1 MKKRI
6 LSMLLVIVMVLSMVP
21 VSALAD
27 EPVYTIAGKANVPV
41 SGEPGTLVLKKD
53 NVEVTEGVTW
63 KLDDGE
69 SDVTIT
75 PISGSGKCTVTGAL
89 EGKATVYALV
99 NEAEVA
105 QRIVSVYKPQTA
117 VSIEGATTV
126 EAGGNVTL
134 SFDMPGD
141 ITEKIVSWSL
151 SEDSESKASLK
162 KDVSVNQRI
171 VEVKPDA
178 KGTITVNLFFNG
190 ASASKVITVNA
201 GKLTVTE
208 ANNQNS
214 VYVNGQLT
222 LTAKIGESVVTNATV
237 TGAGNTVEVKKN
249 GETFSVIGKQAG
261 TATLEFT
268 ATDDAGKEYKGA
280 YTVTVDALNSM
291 VIKRVNGTEFK
302 VGNTV
307 PMGAYPDAA
316 SADKLDGVT
325 WSGNNDAVA
334 VIDSNTGALTCKA
347 GGTVTI
353 TAKKAGYADA
363 TRTVEVAANALRIVR
378 ADGQPVTQIVESR
391 SVDLKV
397 VDGSGTQMTVAQ
409 WSSSNEGAA
418 TVDANGRLTGGKRSA
433 GATAEI
439 TATVEGFPEPAK
451 MTVKILCLDIVVP
464 DVTVQ
469 VGQTVT
475 LTPVINGD
483 AATGVSVAED
493 TTAGNTGSVAIDSSD
508 NCKITGS
515 TEGTVKLK
523 LTKSGGYTGT
533 CTVTVVKKPL
543 TVKADTANG
552 FYVGKTYTLEAF
564 DGDTKVT
571 GVTWKVKD
579 PEQAKYIE
587 LDSKTG
593 KVTMLVAGV
602 GKSVTVTAVPKTA
615 NAGTYSEASLSVTIQ
630 ANALEIVDKDGNK
643 VEKLNVNVNETVK
656 LVARDGNGDIVTG
669 VQWVCSDTNKAAF
682 ISDGLLKGIRQSNTR
697 VTITASKESYTPRTL
712 EISVS
717 VKSFDI
723 KNEENETVT
732 AVEMLEGATLQ
743 LKAVE
748 GENEMSVVWSSKD
761 SRVTVDDTGLVT
773 AKESTLREAVA
784 IEARLPGYE
793 TKTVKVTVTKAP
805 VFTAVKLDGD
815 DDRSDKLAVGET
827 RKLIALDADGLE
839 VDGVE
844 WKVWNNRAVLEDG
857 ELTGAEA
864 GEVTVTATKEG
875 YTSQN
880 LLVNVYVQPVTG
892 FDIASELPVADK
904 NGYIPM
910 EVGHELPLSIDNVQP
925 SYASDST
932 AIEWVPSNSGD
943 AGVAK
948 VENGKLIAVTPGY
961 VTLNARATNAATRSG
976 DVIYQLKVHVLAEER
991 IVLEEEVPEEVLA
1004 GKSVNLKAFVV
1015 GADGEPIPKTSVKWT
1030 MLSEEEG
1037 VRLLN
1042 DKLDTDSS
1050 MKYRHE
1056 IRLRAEAVG
1065 CEAEPVEVT
1074 VMVVPVT
1081 TGITLKVGEDKVN
1094 NKTYVVDLSDATV
1107 KDSGIIIS
1115 AGVQP
1120 KSAEQTVRWEV
1131 SDAGNVCTEEQL
1143 DTDIALIPVSAL
1155 KSGVVT
1161 VKAYAG
1167 DGTGVSA
1174 TAKIQFSKL
1183 GAGDLKDAPKK
1194 LRGGAS
1200 LDLKPYLV
1208 QDKDLDDKSVTWSLT
1223 ETDPD
1228 TDGVI
1233 VKNGKSMKKGKVIA
1247 TISKTGKLTTKP
1259 VTEPTP
1265 VTVKI
1270 TGSNGEPATHTIT
1283 LYPTAKSVKITCED
1297 LKARNYTVELKKD
1310 KSERT
1315 FNFEAAIKPEVL
1327 QNENV
1332 WPLIWSSTNNDI
1344 ATVDEDGQVVVKKA
1358 GKVRIDCMIADGS
1371 KVKGSVNLK
1380 VTSTANEVTV
1390 TPSGRTLA
1398 SGNSLNM
1405 KAVIKTPTGRKAA
1418 NQEVT
1423 WSIAD
1428 EFDNAT
1434 SAAIVSP
1441 TGRVT
1446 AYDVDQNTVVVVTA
1460 TSKQDKTVSGSV
1472 LLTIKPNT
1480 TKTLHA
1486 YIDGNM
1492 VSGTI
1497 SMNLND
1503 SNMLD
1508 PVWQKSGSG
1517 KLTYAEGC
1525 QFYSSNTKV
1534 ATVDENLGTLT
1545 AVGYGTSTI
1554 TLRCVDPATQN
1565 ICTSTFTVKVV
1576 KKVGTVTIN
1585 APALRDLRSGKS
1597 VSLSATA
1604 WTDYANGTKA
1614 DNQGFTWEVT
1624 ENGKETDVATINSNG
1639 VLTAKGVTKKHTVVV
1654 KAISKESGIFDTVEF
1669 NIFPAETVKF
1679 YFALNDQEYTG
1690 TLPVDLDT
1698 GLGGLKVRIHTAF
1711 ANGNGNIT
1719 ENDIDPAGV
1728 TWSTSDKNVIQITT
1742 AGPWALKVGKA
1753 TLTAKY
1759 KIGNTTYESKITAV
1773 VNRTVGSVTI
1783 EQSGILVSGKSTYM
1797 RAKAANTNA
1806 TNKNVLWYVDDV
1818 TGATESVAD
1827 LVSINRYTGKLSAKR
1842 GITEQIQVQVIAEPV
1857 DGSISAIK
1865 TVTVYPRTTKVKI
1878 IAGGKSVIS
1887 GTTVRAELSLK
1898 NLGFAAV
1905 ANPSGAYNG
1914 TDAFKWT
1921 SSNKSVAEVDENT
1934 GVITLKKAGAT
1945 TIKAIAKDGTGKYA
1959 KFTLRVTN

>member
-6 LSMLLVIVMVLSMVP
+6 LSMLLVIVLVLSLVP
-21 VSALAD
+21 VSALA
-27 EPVYTIAGKANVPV
+27 EGEYTIAGKANV
-41 SGEPGTLVLKKD
+41 SASEGTETLVLKK
-53 NVEVTEGVTW
+53 NGVEVTENVSWNLDEGENHVT
-63 KLDDGE
+63 LN
-69 SDVTIT
+69 
-75 PISGSGKCTVTGAL
+75 PIADSGRCTVVGAQ

-99 NEAEVA
+99 DGAKVA

-126 EAGGNVTL
+126 EAGGNVAL

-151 SEDSESKASLK
+151 SKDSESKASLK
-162 KDVSVNQRI
+162 KGASVNQRI

-190 ASASKVITVNA
+190 ASTSQVITVTA
-201 GKLTVTE
+201 GTLTVTE

-237 TGAGNTVEVKKN
+237 TGAGDTVEVKKN

-280 YTVTVDALNSM
+280 YTVTVNALNSM
-291 VIKRVNGTEFK
+291 VIKRVNDTEFK

-307 PMGAYPDAA
+307 PMGAYA
-316 SADKLDGVT
+316 SSTDTTKLEGVT
-325 WSGNNDAVA
+325 WSGNNDTVA
-334 VIDSNTGALTCKA
+334 VIDPNTGALTCKA
-347 GGTVTI
+347 AGEVII
-353 TAKKAGYADA
+353 TAKKADYADA
-363 TRTVEVAANALRIVR
+363 TREVTVAANDLKIV
-378 ADGQPVTQIVESR
+378 AQNNKPVTQIIEGR
-391 SVDLKV
+391 SIDLKV
-397 VDGSGTQMTVAQ
+397 VDGSGTQTTVAQ

-587 LDSKTG
+587 LDSRTG

-602 GKSVTVTAVPKTA
+602 GKSVTVTAVPNTA

-643 VEKLNVNVNETVK
+643 VEKLNVNETVD
-656 LVARDGNGDIVTG
+656 LVARDGNGDFVTG

-682 ISDGLLKGIRQSNTR
+682 ISDGLLKGIRQSSTP
-697 VTITASKESYTPRTL
+697 VTITVSKDSYTPGTL

-748 GENEMSVVWSSKD
+748 GENEMPVVWSSKD

-910 EVGHELPLSIDNVQP
+910 EVGDELPLSIDNVQP

-948 VENGKLIAVTPGY
+948 VENGKLIAEKPGY
-961 VTLNARATNAATRSG
+961 VTLNARATNAAARSG
-976 DVIYQLKVHVLAEER
+976 DVIYQLKVHVLTEER
-991 IVLEEEVPEEVLA
+991 IELNEEVPEEVLA
-1004 GKSVNLKAFVV
+1004 GKSVNLKASVV
-1015 GADGEPIPKTSVKWT
+1015 NADGEPVAKTSVKWT
-1030 MLSEEEG
+1030 ILPEEEG
-1037 VRLLN
+1037 VRLLS
-1042 DKLDTDSS
+1042 DKLETDSS

-1065 CEAEPVEVT
+1065 CEAEPLEVT

-1081 TGITLKVGEDKVN
+1081 TGITLKVGEEKVN
-1094 NKTYVVDLSDATV
+1094 NGVFIVDLSDECIAENGIIVSATV
-1107 KDSGIIIS
+1107 LPAS
-1115 AGVQP
+1115 ATQ
-1120 KSAEQTVRWEV
+1120 KVRWEI

-1167 DGTGVSA
+1167 DGTGVTA

-1183 GAGDLKDAPKK
+1183 GAGKLKDVPDK

-1200 LDLKPYLV
+1200 LDLSKYLV
-1208 QDKDLDDKSVTWSLT
+1208 QDENVDDKTVTWSIEDNVL
-1223 ETDPD
+1223 
-1228 TDGVI
+1228 
-1233 VKNGKSMKKGKVIA
+1233 KNGKKIA
-1247 TISKTGKLTTKP
+1247 RIGRTGKLTTKP
-1259 VTEPTP
+1259 VTAPHTIK
-1265 VTVKI
+1265 VRV
-1270 TGSNGEPATHTIT
+1270 TGSSGVSDTKTIT
-1283 LYPTAKSVKITCED
+1283 LYPTAKSVKITCDE
-1297 LKARNYTVELKKD
+1297 LKAQNYTVELSKE

-1315 FNFEAAIKPEVL
+1315 FDFEATIKPDVL
-1327 QNENV
+1327 QDKDV

-1344 ATVDEDGQVVVKKA
+1344 ATVDEDGQVVVKKS

-1418 NQEVT
+1418 NQEVI

-1428 EFDNAT
+1428 EFGNAT
-1434 SAAIVSP
+1434 NAAIVSS

-1446 AYDVDQNTVVVVTA
+1446 ACNVDQNTVVVVTA
-1460 TSKQDKTVSGSV
+1460 TSKENEDVFGSV

-1486 YIDGNM
+1486 IIVGDM
-1492 VSGTI
+1492 I
-1497 SMNLND
+1497 
-1503 SNMLD
+1503 
-1508 PVWQKSGSG
+1508 SGS
-1517 KLTYAEGC
+1517 YAMNKGESVVVDAQWQRSGNGVMKDAEDC
-1525 QFYSSNTKV
+1525 QFFSSNTGV
-1534 ATVDENLGTLT
+1534 ATVDKDLGTLT

-1585 APALRDLRSGKS
+1585 APSLRDLRSGKS

-1604 WTDYANGTKA
+1604 WNDYANGTKA

-1624 ENGKETDVATINSNG
+1624 ENGKETDVATISSNG

-1654 KAISKESGIFDTVEF
+1654 KAISKESGIFDTATF

-1679 YFALNDQEYTG
+1679 YFALNGEEYTG

-1719 ENDIDPAGV
+1719 EKDIDPAGV

-1742 AGPWALKVGKA
+1742 AGPRALKVGKA

-1759 KIGNTTYESKITAV
+1759 KIGTTTYESKITAV

-1783 EQSGILVSGKSTYM
+1783 EQSGILVSGKSIYM

-1842 GITEQIQVQVIAEPV
+1842 GITEQIQVRVIAEPV

-1865 TVTVYPRTTKVKI
+1865 TVTVYPRTTEVEI
-1878 IAGGKSVIS
+1878 IAGGMSVIS

-1921 SSNKSVAEVDENT
+1921 SSNTSVAEVDENT
-1934 GVITLKKAGAT
+1934 GVITLKKAGAA

>member
-6 LSMLLVIVMVLSMVP
+6 LSMLLVIVLVLSLVP
-21 VSALAD
+21 VSALA
-27 EPVYTIAGKANVPV
+27 EGEYTIAGKANV
-41 SGEPGTLVLKKD
+41 SASEGTETLVLKK
-53 NVEVTEGVTW
+53 NGVEVTENVSW
-63 KLDDGE
+63 NLDEGE
-69 SDVTIT
+69 NYVALN
-75 PISGSGKCTVTGAL
+75 PIADSGRCTVVGAQ

-99 NEAEVA
+99 DGAKVA

-126 EAGGNVTL
+126 EAGGNVAL

-151 SEDSESKASLK
+151 SKDSESKASLK
-162 KDVSVNQRI
+162 KGASVNQQI

-190 ASASKVITVNA
+190 ASASQVITVTA
-201 GKLTVTE
+201 GTLTVTE
-208 ANNQNS
+208 ANNQNF

-237 TGAGNTVEVKKN
+237 TGAGDTVEVKKN

-268 ATDDAGKEYKGA
+268 ATDDAGKEYKGT
-280 YTVTVDALNSM
+280 YTVTVNALNSM

-334 VIDSNTGALTCKA
+334 VINPNTGALTCKA
-347 GGTVTI
+347 AGKVTI
-353 TAKKAGYADA
+353 TAEKADYADA
-363 TRTVEVAANALRIVR
+363 TREVTVAANDLKIV
-378 ADGQPVTQIVESR
+378 AQNNKPVTQIIEGR
-391 SVDLKV
+391 SIDLKV
-397 VDGSGTQMTVAQ
+397 VDGSGTQTTVAQ

-439 TATVEGFPEPAK
+439 TATVEGFPKPAK

-475 LTPVINGD
+475 LAPVINGD

-587 LDSKTG
+587 LDSRTG

-602 GKSVTVTAVPKTA
+602 GKSVTVTAVPNTA
-615 NAGTYSEASLSVTIQ
+615 NAGTYSEASLPVAIQ
-630 ANALEIVDKDGNK
+630 ANSLEIVDKDGNK
-643 VEKLNVNVNETVK
+643 VEKLNVNVNETVE
-656 LVARDGNGDIVTG
+656 LVARDGNGDRVTDVVWG
-669 VQWVCSDTNKAAF
+669 SSDTEQTFVSLSKAG
-682 ISDGLLKGIRQSNTR
+682 SLKGIRQSSTP
-697 VTITASKESYTPRTL
+697 VTITASKDSYTAGTAQ
-712 EISVS
+712 ISV
-717 VKSFDI
+717 VFKSFDI
-723 KNEENETVT
+723 KNEKNETVT
-732 AVEMLEGATLQ
+732 DVEMQKDGTLQ
-743 LKAVE
+743 LKAFE
-748 GENEMSVVWSSKD
+748 GENELAVVWDSKD
-761 SRVTVDDTGLVT
+761 SRVTVDNTGLVT
-773 AKESTLREAVA
+773 AKESTLRKAVA
-784 IEARLPGYE
+784 ITASQSGYE
-793 TKTVKVTVTKAP
+793 TKTVYVTVIP
-805 VFTAVKLDGD
+805 EPGFSVVKLDGE
-815 DDRSDKLAVGET
+815 DRPDQLAKNET
-827 RKLIALDADGLE
+827 RKLVALDADGLE
-839 VDGVE
+839 VEGVTWE
-844 WKVWNNRAVLEDG
+844 PQNNRAVLKNG
-857 ELTGAEA
+857 ALTGVEA
-864 GEVTVTATKEG
+864 GDVAVIASKDG
-875 YTSQN
+875 YSKT

-910 EVGHELPLSIDNVQP
+910 EVGDELTLSIDNVQP

-948 VENGKLIAVTPGY
+948 VENGKLIAENPGY
-961 VTLNARATNAATRSG
+961 VTLNARATNAAARSD
-976 DVIYQLKVHVLAEER
+976 DVIYQLKVHVLTEER
-991 IVLEEEVPEEVLA
+991 IELNEEVPEKVLA
-1004 GKSVNLKAFVV
+1004 GKSVNLKASVV
-1015 GADGEPIPKTSVKWT
+1015 DADGEPIAKTSVKWT

-1037 VRLLN
+1037 VRLLS
-1042 DKLDTDSS
+1042 DKLETDSS

-1081 TGITLKVGEDKVN
+1081 TGITLKVGEKKVN
-1094 NKTYVVDLSDATV
+1094 NEVFIVDLTDEYIV
-1107 KDSGIIIS
+1107 KNGIIVS
-1115 AGVQP
+1115 ASVLP
-1120 KSAEQTVRWEV
+1120 ASATQKVRWEV

-1143 DTDIALIPVSAL
+1143 DTDIALVPVSAL

-1161 VKAYAG
+1161 VKAYSG

-1183 GAGDLKDAPKK
+1183 GAGKLKDVPDK

-1200 LDLKPYLV
+1200 LDLSKYLV
-1208 QDKDLDDKSVTWSLT
+1208 QDENVDDKTVTWSIEDNVL
-1223 ETDPD
+1223 
-1228 TDGVI
+1228 
-1233 VKNGKSMKKGKVIA
+1233 KNGKKIA
-1247 TISKTGKLTTKP
+1247 RIGRTGKLTTKP

-1344 ATVDEDGQVVVKKA
+1344 ATVDEDGQVVVKKS

-1418 NQEVT
+1418 NQEVI

-1428 EFDNAT
+1428 EFGNAT
-1434 SAAIVSP
+1434 NAAIVSP

-1460 TSKQDKTVSGSV
+1460 TSKENEDVFGSV

-1486 YIDGNM
+1486 IIDGDM
-1492 VSGTI
+1492 I
-1497 SMNLND
+1497 
-1503 SNMLD
+1503 
-1508 PVWQKSGSG
+1508 SGS
-1517 KLTYAEGC
+1517 YAMNKGESVVVDAQWQRSGNGVMKDAEDC
-1525 QFYSSNTKV
+1525 QFFSSNTGV
-1534 ATVDENLGTLT
+1534 ATVDKDLGTLA

-1624 ENGKETDVATINSNG
+1624 ENGKETDVATISSNG

-1654 KAISKESGIFDTVEF
+1654 KAISKESGIFDTATF

-1679 YFALNDQEYTG
+1679 YFALNGEEYTG

-1742 AGPWALKVGKA
+1742 AGPKALKVGKA

-1759 KIGNTTYESKITAV
+1759 KIGTTTYESKITAV

-1783 EQSGILVSGKSTYM
+1783 EQSGILVSGKSINL
-1797 RAKAANTNA
+1797 RAVPANSNA

-1865 TVTVYPRTTKVKI
+1865 TVTVYPRTTEVEIKD
-1878 IAGGKSVIS
+1878 GGKRVIS

>member
-126 EAGGNVTL
+126 EAGGNVAL

-151 SEDSESKASLK
+151 SKDSESKASLK
-162 KDVSVNQRI
+162 KGASVNQQI

-190 ASASKVITVNA
+190 ASASKVITVTA
-201 GKLTVTE
+201 GTLTVTE

-237 TGAGNTVEVKKN
+237 TGAGDTVEVKKN

-280 YTVTVDALNSM
+280 YTVTVNALNSM

-363 TRTVEVAANALRIVR
+363 TREVTVAANDLKIV
-378 ADGQPVTQIVESR
+378 AQNNKPVTQIIEGR
-391 SVDLKV
+391 SIDLKV
-397 VDGSGTQMTVAQ
+397 VDGSGTQTTVAQ

-475 LTPVINGD
+475 LAPVINGD

-643 VEKLNVNVNETVK
+643 VEKLNVNVNETVD

-669 VQWVCSDTNKAAF
+669 VQWVCSDTNKADF
-682 ISDGLLKGIRQSNTR
+682 ISDGLLKGIRQSSTP
-697 VTITASKESYTPRTL
+697 VTITASKESYTARTV

-723 KNEENETVT
+723 KNEGNETVT

-748 GENEMSVVWSSKD
+748 GENEMPVVWSSKD
-761 SRVTVDDTGLVT
+761 SRVTVDNTGLVT

-910 EVGHELPLSIDNVQP
+910 EVGDELTLSIDNVQP

-948 VENGKLIAVTPGY
+948 VENGKLIAENPGY
-961 VTLNARATNAATRSG
+961 VTLNARATNAAARSG
-976 DVIYQLKVHVLAEER
+976 DVIYQLKVHVLTEER
-991 IVLEEEVPEEVLA
+991 IELNEEVPEKVLA
-1004 GKSVNLKAFVV
+1004 GKSVNLKASVV
-1015 GADGEPIPKTSVKWT
+1015 DADGEPIAKTSVKWT

-1037 VRLLN
+1037 VRLLS
-1042 DKLDTDSS
+1042 DKLETDSS

-1081 TGITLKVGEDKVN
+1081 TGITLKVGEKKVN
-1094 NKTYVVDLSDATV
+1094 NEVFIVDLTDEYIV
-1107 KDSGIIIS
+1107 KNGIIVS
-1115 AGVQP
+1115 ASVLP
-1120 KSAEQTVRWEV
+1120 ASATQKVRWEV
-1131 SDAGNVCTEEQL
+1131 SDPGNVCTEGQL
-1143 DTDIALIPVSAL
+1143 DTDLLLVPASAL

-1161 VKAYAG
+1161 VTAYAG
-1167 DGTGVSA
+1167 DGNGVSA
-1174 TAKIQFSKL
+1174 TARIQFSKL
-1183 GAGDLKDAPKK
+1183 GAGKLKDVPEK

-1200 LDLKPYLV
+1200 LDLSKYLV
-1208 QDKDLDDKSVTWSLT
+1208 QDENVDDKTVTWSIEDNVL
-1223 ETDPD
+1223 
-1228 TDGVI
+1228 
-1233 VKNGKSMKKGKVIA
+1233 KNGKKIA
-1247 TISKTGKLTTKP
+1247 RIGRTGKLTTKP

-1270 TGSNGEPATHTIT
+1270 TGSNGEPATHAIT
-1283 LYPTAKSVKITCED
+1283 LYPAAKSVKISCDE
-1297 LKARNYTVELKKD
+1297 LKAENYTVELSKE

-1315 FNFEAAIKPEVL
+1315 FNFEATIKPDVL
-1327 QNENV
+1327 QEENV

-1371 KVKGSVNLK
+1371 KIKGSVNLK
-1380 VTSTANEVTV
+1380 VTSTANTVTV
-1390 TPSGRTLA
+1390 TPDGRTLA
-1398 SGNSLNM
+1398 SGKSLNM

-1418 NQEVT
+1418 NQSVT
-1423 WSIAD
+1423 WSITD
-1428 EFDNAT
+1428 EFGKAT
-1434 SAAIVSP
+1434 SAAIISA

-1446 AYDVDQNTVVVVTA
+1446 AYDVDRLTKVLVTA

-1472 LLTIKPNT
+1472 VLTIKPNT

-1486 YIDGNM
+1486 IIGEDM
-1492 VSGTI
+1492 I
-1497 SMNLND
+1497 
-1503 SNMLD
+1503 
-1508 PVWQKSGSG
+1508 SGS
-1517 KLTYAEGC
+1517 YAMNKGESEVVDAKWQRSGNGEMKVAEDC
-1525 QFYSSNTKV
+1525 QFFSSNTNV
-1534 ATVDENLGTLT
+1534 ATIDKDVGTLK
-1545 AVGYGTSTI
+1545 AVGYGSSTI

-1576 KKVGTVTIN
+1576 KKVGFVTIS
-1585 APALRDLRSGKS
+1585 APTLRDLRSGKS
-1597 VSLSATA
+1597 VTLKATA
-1604 WTDYANGTKA
+1604 WNDYANGIKA

-1624 ENGKETDVATINSNG
+1624 ENGKETNVATINSNG
-1639 VLTAKGVTKKHTVVV
+1639 VLTAKTVAKEHTVVV
-1654 KAISKESGIFDTVEF
+1654 KAISKEGGISATATFH
-1669 NIFPAETVKF
+1669 IFPAENVKF
-1679 YFALNDQEYTG
+1679 YFTLNGEEYTG
-1690 TLPVDLDT
+1690 TLPVDLGT
-1698 GLGGLKVRIHTAF
+1698 GLGGLTVRVYTAF
-1711 ANGNGNIT
+1711 ADSKGNIS
-1719 ENDIDPAGV
+1719 EKNYKSADV
-1728 TWSTSDKNVIQITT
+1728 TWSTSDKSVIRIVET
-1742 AGPWALKVGKA
+1742 GPQALKVGKA
-1753 TLTAKY
+1753 TLTAKF
-1759 KIGNTTYESKITAV
+1759 KIGKTTYESKITAI
-1773 VNRTVGSVTI
+1773 VNRAMGSVESI
-1783 EQSGILVSGKSTYM
+1783 EQSSILVAGKSINL
-1797 RAKAANTNA
+1797 RAVPKNSNA
-1806 TNKNVLWYVDDV
+1806 TNKNVLW
-1818 TGATESVAD
+1818 SVEPGPD
-1827 LVSINRYTGKLSAKR
+1827 SDNVSINMYTGKLSAKK
-1842 GITEQIQVQVIAEPV
+1842 GIGGYTVTVTATPV
-1857 DGSISAIK
+1857 DGSTPKST
-1865 TVTVYPRTTKVKI
+1865 TVEVFAATTKVE
-1878 IAGGKSVIS
+1878 IS
-1887 GTTVRAELSLK
+1887 DVMDDVVNGNVALADKTAQFYAAAE
-1898 NLGFAAV
+1898 
-1905 ANPSGAYNG
+1905 PTEAYQ
-1914 TDAFKWT
+1914 TSFKW
-1921 SSNKSVAEVDENT
+1921 SSSDTSVATVSGD
-1934 GVITLKKAGAT
+1934 GKVTLKKVGAT
-1945 TIKAIAKDGTGKYA
+1945 TIKATAQDGTGKYA
-1959 KFTLRVTN
+1959 KFTLRVTND

>member
-6 LSMLLVIVMVLSMVP
+6 LSMLLVIVLVLSLVP
-21 VSALAD
+21 VSALAAGELKITSTKSSEYVVIGVD
-27 EPVYTIAGKANVPV
+27 EITLTATKSDGTAPAGSLTWEVAPENALERIEAADSAKFQFKGKTQGDVTVTVTDEDGNTGTKKLIVLLPPENLEIVKAGTTEPV
-41 SGEPGTLVLKKD
+41 SGDLKVGEPAVALGYTCSNEEKID
-53 NVEVTEGVTW
+53 PAYITSNW
-63 KLDDGE
+63 KL
-69 SDVTIT
+69 
-75 PISGSGKCTVTGAL
+75 L
-89 EGKATVYALV
+89 
-99 NEAEVA
+99 
-105 QRIVSVYKPQTA
+105 
-117 VSIEGATTV
+117 
-126 EAGGNVTL
+126 
-134 SFDMPGD
+134 
-141 ITEKIVSWSL
+141 
-151 SEDSESKASLK
+151 
-162 KDVSVNQRI
+162 
-171 VEVKPDA
+171 
-178 KGTITVNLFFNG
+178 
-190 ASASKVITVNA
+190 NA
-201 GKLTVTE
+201 
-208 ANNQNS
+208 N
-214 VYVNGQLT
+214 
-222 LTAKIGESVVTNATV
+222 
-237 TGAGNTVEVKKN
+237 
-249 GETFSVIGKQAG
+249 
-261 TATLEFT
+261 
-268 ATDDAGKEYKGA
+268 
-280 YTVTVDALNSM
+280 
-291 VIKRVNGTEFK
+291 
-302 VGNTV
+302 
-307 PMGAYPDAA
+307 P
-316 SADKLDGVT
+316 
-325 WSGNNDAVA
+325 
-334 VIDSNTGALTCKA
+334 TGALTVSDTGVVTAVEAGKA
-347 GGTVTI
+347 VVRFALNGKSVTKEFTIAPADPPAPKEMTVTPPTAEMYPNRTLTLEASVKDVEWYSDNAEYASVDKDTGVVTSHKVKKDGSVKI
-353 TAKKAGYADA
+353 TAKKDGYKDA
-363 TRTVEVAANALRIVR
+363 TCEISIVPNAFRITDSEGNKVE
-378 ADGQPVTQIVESR
+378 QI
-391 SVDLKV
+391 K
-397 VDGSGTQMTVAQ
+397 A
-409 WSSSNEGAA
+409 
-418 TVDANGRLTGGKRSA
+418 
-433 GATAEI
+433 
-439 TATVEGFPEPAK
+439 
-451 MTVKILCLDIVVP
+451 
-464 DVTVQ
+464 
-469 VGQTVT
+469 GQTVN
-475 LTPVINGD
+475 LQVWDLSN
-483 AATGVSVAED
+483 
-493 TTAGNTGSVAIDSSD
+493 TAQSGFKWDSSD
-508 NCKITGS
+508 DSIATVGATGNLTGVAPGS
-515 TEGTVKLK
+515 VTVTA
-523 LTKSGGYTGT
+523 TKGGCTVT
-533 CTVTVVKKPL
+533 CTVTVEKTPL
-543 TVKADTANG
+543 TIEEKNG
-552 FYVGKTYTLEAF
+552 ATKFYVGKTYQLAAYADSTE
-564 DGDTKVT
+564 VT
-571 GVTWKVKD
+571 DVTWKSS
-579 PEQAKYIE
+579 
-587 LDSKTG
+587 DSNAVAIDENTG
-593 KVTMLVAGV
+593 KMTVLVAGV
-602 GKSVTVTAVPKTA
+602 NK
-615 NAGTYSEASLSVTIQ
+615 EVTITATPSSNAYAAEKFTVRVQ
-630 ANALEIVDKDGNK
+630 ANSLVITDESGNA
-643 VEKLNVNVNETVK
+643 VSAVNVNETVK
-656 LVARDGNGDIVTG
+656 LVARDGNGDNVTG

-682 ISDGLLKGIRQSNTR
+682 ISDGLLKGIRQSSTP
-697 VTITASKESYTPRTL
+697 VTITVSKDSYTPGTL

-910 EVGHELPLSIDNVQP
+910 EVGDELPLSIDNVQP

-948 VENGKLIAVTPGY
+948 VENGKLIAEKPGY
-961 VTLNARATNAATRSG
+961 VTLNARATNAAARSG
-976 DVIYQLKVHVLAEER
+976 DVIYQLKVHVLTEER
-991 IVLEEEVPEEVLA
+991 IELDEEIPEEVLA
-1004 GKSVNLKAFVV
+1004 GKSVNLKASVV
-1015 GADGEPIPKTSVKWT
+1015 DADGKPIAKTSVRWT

-1037 VRLLN
+1037 VRLLS
-1042 DKLDTDSS
+1042 DKLETDSS
-1050 MKYRHE
+1050 MRYRHE

-1065 CEAEPVEVT
+1065 CEAEPLEVT

-1081 TGITLKVGEDKVN
+1081 TGITLKVGEEKVN
-1094 NKTYVVDLSDATV
+1094 NGVFIVDLSDECIAENGIIVSATV
-1107 KDSGIIIS
+1107 LPAS
-1115 AGVQP
+1115 ATQ
-1120 KSAEQTVRWEV
+1120 KVRWEV

-1167 DGTGVSA
+1167 DGTGVTA

-1183 GAGDLKDAPKK
+1183 GAGKLKDVPDK

-1200 LDLKPYLV
+1200 LDLSKYLV
-1208 QDKDLDDKSVTWSLT
+1208 QDENVDDKTVTWSIEDNVL
-1223 ETDPD
+1223 
-1228 TDGVI
+1228 
-1233 VKNGKSMKKGKVIA
+1233 KNGKKIA
-1247 TISKTGKLTTKP
+1247 RIGRTGKLTTKP
-1259 VTEPTP
+1259 VTAPHTIK
-1265 VTVKI
+1265 VRV
-1270 TGSNGEPATHTIT
+1270 TGSSGVFDTKTIT
-1283 LYPTAKSVKITCED
+1283 LYPTAKSVKITCDE
-1297 LKARNYTVELKKD
+1297 LKAQNYTVELSKE
-1310 KSERT
+1310 KSKRT
-1315 FNFEAAIKPEVL
+1315 FDFEATIKPDVL
-1327 QNENV
+1327 QDKDV

-1344 ATVDEDGQVVVKKA
+1344 ATVDEDGQVVVKKS

-1418 NQEVT
+1418 NQEVI

-1428 EFDNAT
+1428 EFGNAT
-1434 SAAIVSP
+1434 NAAIVSP

-1460 TSKQDKTVSGSV
+1460 TSKENEDVFGSV

-1486 YIDGNM
+1486 IIAGDM
-1492 VSGTI
+1492 I
-1497 SMNLND
+1497 
-1503 SNMLD
+1503 
-1508 PVWQKSGSG
+1508 SGS
-1517 KLTYAEGC
+1517 YAMNKGESVVADAQWQRSGNGVMKDAEDC

-1576 KKVGTVTIN
+1576 KKVGTVTIT
-1585 APALRDLRSGKS
+1585 APSLRDLRSGKS

-1604 WTDYANGTKA
+1604 WNDYANGTKA

-1654 KAISKESGIFDTVEF
+1654 KAISKESGIFDTATF

-1679 YFALNDQEYTG
+1679 YFALNGEEYTG

-1698 GLGGLKVRIHTAF
+1698 GLGGLTVRIHTAF
-1711 ANGNGNIT
+1711 ANSNGNIT
-1719 ENDIDPAGV
+1719 EEDLYPAGV

-1742 AGPWALKVGKA
+1742 AGPRALKVGKA

-1759 KIGNTTYESKITAV
+1759 KIGTTTYESKITAV

-1783 EQSGILVSGKSTYM
+1783 EQSGILVSGKSIYM

-1818 TGATESVAD
+1818 TGAAESVAD

-1842 GITEQIQVQVIAEPV
+1842 GITEQIQVRVIAEPV

-1865 TVTVYPRTTKVKI
+1865 TVTVYPRTTEVEIKD
-1878 IAGGKSVIS
+1878 GGKSVIS
-1887 GTTVRAELSLK
+1887 GTTVRAELSLE

-1921 SSNKSVAEVDENT
+1921 SSNTSVAEVDENT

>member
-126 EAGGNVTL
+126 EAGGNVAL

-151 SEDSESKASLK
+151 SKDSESKASLK
-162 KDVSVNQRI
+162 KGASVNQQI

-190 ASASKVITVNA
+190 APASKVITVTA
-201 GKLTVTE
+201 GTLTVTE

-237 TGAGNTVEVKKN
+237 TGAGDTVEVKKN

-280 YTVTVDALNSM
+280 YTVTVNALNSM
-291 VIKRVNGTEFK
+291 VIKRVNDTEFK

-307 PMGAYPDAA
+307 PMGAYA
-316 SADKLDGVT
+316 SAADTTKLEGVT
-325 WSGNNDAVA
+325 WSGNNDTVA
-334 VIDSNTGALTCKA
+334 VIDPNTGALTCKA
-347 GGTVTI
+347 AGKVTI
-353 TAKKAGYADA
+353 TAEKADYADA
-363 TRTVEVAANALRIVR
+363 TREVTVEANDLKIVAQN
-378 ADGQPVTQIVESR
+378 DKPVTQIIEGR
-391 SVDLKV
+391 SIDLKV
-397 VDGSGTQMTVAQ
+397 VDGSGTQTTVAQ

-543 TVKADTANG
+543 TVKADAVNG

-587 LDSKTG
+587 LDSRTG

-602 GKSVTVTAVPKTA
+602 GKSVTVAAVPKTA

-643 VEKLNVNVNETVK
+643 VEKLNVNVNETVE

-682 ISDGLLKGIRQSNTR
+682 ISDGLLKGIRQSSTP
-697 VTITASKESYTPRTL
+697 VTITASKESYTARTL
-712 EISVS
+712 KISVS

-723 KNEENETVT
+723 KNEGNETVT

-748 GENEMSVVWSSKD
+748 GENEMPVVWSSKD
-761 SRVTVDDTGLVT
+761 SRVTVDNTGLVT

-784 IEARLPGYE
+784 IEASLPGYE

-844 WKVWNNRAVLEDG
+844 WKVWNNRAVLKNG
-857 ELTGAEA
+857 ALTGVEA
-864 GEVTVTATKEG
+864 GDVAVIASKVG
-875 YTSQN
+875 YEDKT

-910 EVGHELPLSIDNVQP
+910 EVGDELPLRIENVQP

-932 AIEWVPSNSGD
+932 AIEWVPSNSSD
-943 AGVAK
+943 ADVAK
-948 VENGKLIAVTPGY
+948 VEDGKLIAVTPGY

-1004 GKSVNLKAFVV
+1004 GKSVNLKASVV

-1037 VRLLN
+1037 VRLLS
-1042 DKLDTDSS
+1042 DKLETDSS

-1081 TGITLKVGEDKVN
+1081 TGITLKVGEKKVN
-1094 NKTYVVDLSDATV
+1094 NEVFIVDLTDEYI
-1107 KDSGIIIS
+1107 GIIVS
-1115 AGVQP
+1115 ASVLP
-1120 KSAEQTVRWEV
+1120 ASATQKVRWEV
-1131 SDAGNVCTEEQL
+1131 SDAGNVCTEEQG

-1161 VKAYAG
+1161 VKAYSG
-1167 DGTGVSA
+1167 DGTGVTA

-1183 GAGDLKDAPKK
+1183 GAGKLKDVPDK

-1200 LDLKPYLV
+1200 LNLSKYLV
-1208 QDKDLDDKSVTWSLT
+1208 QDENVDDKTVTWSIEDNVL
-1223 ETDPD
+1223 
-1228 TDGVI
+1228 
-1233 VKNGKSMKKGKVIA
+1233 KNGKKIA
-1247 TISKTGKLTTKP
+1247 RIGRTGKLTTKP
-1259 VTEPTP
+1259 VTARHTIK
-1265 VTVKI
+1265 VRV
-1270 TGSNGEPATHTIT
+1270 TGSSGGYDEKKIT
-1283 LYPTAKSVKITCED
+1283 LYPAAKSVKITCDE
-1297 LKARNYTVELKKD
+1297 LKADNYTVELSKE
-1310 KSERT
+1310 KSKRT
-1315 FNFEAAIKPEVL
+1315 FDFVATIKPDVL
-1327 QNENV
+1327 QDENV

-1344 ATVDEDGQVVVKKA
+1344 ATVDEDGQVVVKKS

-1418 NQEVT
+1418 NQEVI

-1428 EFDNAT
+1428 EFGNAT
-1434 SAAIVSP
+1434 NAAIVSP

-1460 TSKQDKTVSGSV
+1460 TSKENEDVFGSV

-1486 YIDGNM
+1486 IIDGDM
-1492 VSGTI
+1492 ISGTI

-1503 SNMLD
+1503 SNVLD

-1517 KLTYAEGC
+1517 KLTDAKGC

-1534 ATVDENLGTLT
+1534 ATVDEDLGTLD

-1554 TLRCVDPATQN
+1554 TLRCVDPATKN
-1565 ICTSTFTVKVV
+1565 VCTSTFTVKVV

-1624 ENGKETDVATINSNG
+1624 ENGKETDVATISSNG
-1639 VLTAKGVTKKHTVVV
+1639 VLTAKGVTKKRTVVV

-1690 TLPVDLDT
+1690 TLPVDLDA

-1742 AGPWALKVGKA
+1742 AGPQALKVGKA

-1759 KIGNTTYESKITAV
+1759 KIGTTTYESKITAV

-1842 GITEQIQVQVIAEPV
+1842 GITEQIQVRVIAEPV

-1865 TVTVYPRTTKVKI
+1865 TVTVYPRTTEVKI
-1878 IAGGKSVIS
+1878 KDGGKSVIS

-1921 SSNKSVAEVDENT
+1921 SSNTSVAEVDENT